1 MTPTWKSLSAIREKS
16 KALILLSSLKSNS
29 CLPAGTGL
37 VALKLE
43 SMIDKSVKL
52 TTQSAFPSPFKV
64 AQFGEAEAPALGE
77 GETSGAID
85 GDGLEEFGIQVPKLM
100 HSPPGIS

>member
-1 MTPTWKSLSAIREKS
+1 MTPNWKSLSAIDEKS
-16 KALILLSSLKSNS
+16 KVLIRLSLLKSNS

-43 SMIDKSVKL
+43 SIMDKSVKL
-52 TTQSAFPSPFKV
+52 TTQSALPSPFKT
-64 AQFGEAEAPALGE
+64 AQFGDAEAPALGE
-77 GETSGAID
+77 GEASGTKD